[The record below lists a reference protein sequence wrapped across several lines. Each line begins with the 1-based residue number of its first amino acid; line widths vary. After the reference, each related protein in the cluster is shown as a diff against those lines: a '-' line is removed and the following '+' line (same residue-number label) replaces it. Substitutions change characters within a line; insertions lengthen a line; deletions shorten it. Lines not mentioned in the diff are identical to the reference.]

1 MPITQIGNLKLQF
14 PGILHSSRFSPILK
28 VNNPSHSNPQYSILI
43 VSTSLFNTDIF
54 YNATL
59 LSTKEI
65 RLSMRVDCTI
75 VWECERQFSMSPKT
89 TGARSRESIRRQ
101 LLRGNGDF
109 HSQSKHFPA
118 HQYFLSRRKARQK
131 AEYRHLELGKNIF
144 FCCFFGFIFK
154 LVEI

>member
-1 MPITQIGNLKLQF
+1 MKLQF

-28 VNNPSHSNPQYSILI
+28 VNNPSHSNLEYSILI

-89 TGARSRESIRRQ
+89 TGVRSRSPSEDSSCGETGIFTAKANTFPLISIFWAEGRRDRK
-101 LLRGNGDF
+101 LNTATWNLERI
-109 HSQSKHFPA
+109 
-118 HQYFLSRRKARQK
+118 YF
-131 AEYRHLELGKNIF
+131 F
-144 FCCFFGFIFK
+144 VVFFGFIFK